1 MSVSATMSTPGR
13 GFRRCVP
20 HSAEHWLVA
29 ACLFFPTLALIL
41 FFAYPLATIFWQSFV
56 LRDGMMG
63 VGNYAA
69 ISSTPGLL
77 DAGWNSLVV
86 SLSTTIVC
94 VVLGFAIAFALD
106 RTCMRGKNALRGT
119 LLLPLLA
126 PSLVQGLGLLF
137 ILGRN
142 GLVHQWT
149 GWDLNVYGY
158 SGLLLSD
165 VFYALPQAVMIIQA
179 ALRNSDARYYDAAS
193 VMGAGGWRKFFD
205 ITLPN
210 CKFGLLSA
218 GFVVFTITITDFG
231 NAAVIAGNYRVLAT
245 EIFNQVSGQQDLGM
259 GSGVGIVLL
268 LPALI
273 LVYIERVSSQK
284 QFGSASESRIQVQ
297 PVSAPARDRV
307 FALISYLVMFCIIA
321 IIAVVVFASFVKLW
335 PYNMSLTLANFDVNI
350 SSGYKP
356 I

>member
-13 GFRRCVP
+13 GLRRFVP
-20 HSAEHWLVA
+20 HSAEQWLVA

-126 PSLVQGLGLLF
+126 PRSEEHTSELQSLM
-137 ILGRN
+137 R
-142 GLVHQWT
+142 
-149 GWDLNVYGY
+149 
-158 SGLLLSD
+158 
-165 VFYALPQAVMIIQA
+165 
-179 ALRNSDARYYDAAS
+179 
-193 VMGAGGWRKFFD
+193 
-205 ITLPN
+205 
-210 CKFGLLSA
+210 
-218 GFVVFTITITDFG
+218 
-231 NAAVIAGNYRVLAT
+231 
-245 EIFNQVSGQQDLGM
+245 
-259 GSGVGIVLL
+259 
-268 LPALI
+268 
-273 LVYIERVSSQK
+273 
-284 QFGSASESRIQVQ
+284 
-297 PVSAPARDRV
+297 
-307 FALISYLVMFCIIA
+307 ISYA
-321 IIAVVVFASFVKLW
+321 
-335 PYNMSLTLANFDVNI
+335 
-350 SSGYKP
+350 
-356 I
+356 